1 MNRLQAVKAFA
12 ELEGYETMIST
23 CSEKGQSITAIDD
36 KRTIF
41 GYDPTTNKTITF
53 DAMVKYRVTPFYSH
67 RRVMAI
73 GSDGFGPKAF
83 YAYYNHTDE
92 IPMAIIESIL
102 KSQGLWKR
110 D

>member
-1 MNRLQAVKAFA
+1 MDKLQAIKAFA

-23 CSEKGQSITAIDD
+23 CKEKGRSITAIKG

-41 GYDPTTNKTITF
+41 RYDPTTDKAMTF
-53 DAMVKYRVTPFYSH
+53 DALVKYEVTPYYSH
-67 RRVMAI
+67 GRVMAI
-73 GSDGFGPKAF
+73 GSDGFMPKAF
-83 YAYYNHTDE
+83 YAYYDDANE

-102 KSQGLWKR
+102 KSQGLWKC